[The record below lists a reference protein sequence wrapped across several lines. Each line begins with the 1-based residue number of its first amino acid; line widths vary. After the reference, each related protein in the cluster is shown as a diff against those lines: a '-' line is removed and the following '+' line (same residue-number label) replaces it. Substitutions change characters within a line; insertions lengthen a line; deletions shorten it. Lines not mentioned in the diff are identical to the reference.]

1 MIFKKKNET
10 SVITGIEFIEVIGD
24 MSFLTIFMWTIILLT
39 HFSILMNSEQEDV
52 TKNPVKI
59 EEQIKYRKLAK

>member
-1 MIFKKKNET
+1 MAFKKN
-10 SVITGIEFIEVIGD
+10 
-24 MSFLTIFMWTIILLT
+24 FMWKIILLT

-52 TKNPVKI
+52 TKNPVKT